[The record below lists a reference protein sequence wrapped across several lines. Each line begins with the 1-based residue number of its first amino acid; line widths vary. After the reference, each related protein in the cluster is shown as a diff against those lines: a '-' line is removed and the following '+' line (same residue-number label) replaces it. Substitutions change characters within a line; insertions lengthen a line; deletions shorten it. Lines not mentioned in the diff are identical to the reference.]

1 MNIHHR
7 TIHLAAPPQTRCVK
21 WLALHAFSGVRIA
34 TATCAQLPV
43 LTHLIVQD
51 IIEAWQESASSK
63 P

>member
-7 TIHLAAPPQTRCVK
+7 TIHLVAPPQTRCVK
-21 WLALHAFSGVRIA
+21 WLALNVFSGVRNA
-34 TATCAQLPV
+34 TATLTQLPV

-51 IIEAWQESASSK
+51 IIEAWQESASPK